1 MLWCMFDL
9 KRSQLG
15 VLKDK
20 ETEGKKMRKNEEEQP
35 SIINI
40 VFENC
45 VLGLAQCAACAT
57 RCDFLGQVSNR
68 DRMFIK

>member
-9 KRSQLG
+9 KSQLG
-15 VLKDK
+15 VHKRQ
-20 ETEGKKMRKNEEEQP
+20 ETEEKMRKNEEEQP

-57 RCDFLGQVSNR
+57 ICDLLGQVSNR

>member
-45 VLGLAQCAACAT
+45 VLGLA
-57 RCDFLGQVSNR
+57 
-68 DRMFIK
+68 